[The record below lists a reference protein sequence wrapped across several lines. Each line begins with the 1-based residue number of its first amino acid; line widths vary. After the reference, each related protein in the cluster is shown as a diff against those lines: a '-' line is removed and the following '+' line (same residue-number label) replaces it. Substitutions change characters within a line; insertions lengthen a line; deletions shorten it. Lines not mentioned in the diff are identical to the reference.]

1 MLLMSPS
8 SIITTLPTAFAT
20 TAESM
25 FQSKSLTL
33 PPNIEHLV
41 ILLPNEAHES
51 QYPGDAS
58 YDQRLINQIYVPE
71 KAIVS
76 PGTLVT
82 WFNGDAD
89 HDHKITLTN
98 EVNPENIIF
107 DSDDFAF
114 NEASNPI
121 VLNDTGTFNYYET
134 DVNEEDTDF
143 VMNGTI
149 DVIDQQDLNA
159 NTLANRSA
167 NSIPNSTSILGK
179 GDTAGVL
186 MVPTED
192 TDTYVQD
199 LKSKGFAIDSTHNFN
214 DIRAGDQQTLLVW
227 TTSGINLDEVISTLQ
242 EVTPGLPYS

>member
-1 MLLMSPS
+1 
-8 SIITTLPTAFAT
+8 
-20 TAESM
+20 
-25 FQSKSLTL
+25 
-33 PPNIEHLV
+33 
-41 ILLPNEAHES
+41 
-51 QYPGDAS
+51 
-58 YDQRLINQIYVPE
+58 
-71 KAIVS
+71 
-76 PGTLVT
+76 
-82 WFNGDAD
+82 
-89 HDHKITLTN
+89 
-98 EVNPENIIF
+98 
-107 DSDDFAF
+107 
-114 NEASNPI
+114 
-121 VLNDTGTFNYYET
+121 
-134 DVNEEDTDF
+134 

-179 GDTAGVL
+179 DDTAGVL